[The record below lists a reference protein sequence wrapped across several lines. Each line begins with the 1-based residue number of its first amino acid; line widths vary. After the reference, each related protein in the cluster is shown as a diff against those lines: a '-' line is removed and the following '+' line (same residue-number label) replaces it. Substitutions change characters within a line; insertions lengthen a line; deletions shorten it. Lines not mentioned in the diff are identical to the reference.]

1 MIHYINF
8 EYIFFIHSLYTYL
21 YLLFIQTNALSQ
33 NIIFK
38 SVSYNISSKYRVV
51 WFLNYCLKV
60 KNNRILLLK
69 ILSFLGK
76 MNLKILQY
84 EQWNFINRSSRHSAS
99 LIYFTMKW
107 FLLVSYRD
115 FLNTL
120 YISRERCVSKLVES
134 RSR

>member
-8 EYIFFIHSLYTYL
+8 EYIFFIYSLYTYL

-134 RSR
+134 KSR

>member
-8 EYIFFIHSLYTYL
+8 EHIFFIHSLYTYL

-134 RSR
+134 KSR

>member
-84 EQWNFINRSSRHSAS
+84 EQWNFINWSSHSTS
-99 LIYFTMKW
+99 LIYFTIKW

-134 RSR
+134 KSR

>member
-84 EQWNFINRSSRHSAS
+84 EQWNFINWSSHSTS
-99 LIYFTMKW
+99 LIYFTIKW

>member
-84 EQWNFINRSSRHSAS
+84 EQWNFINWSSHSTS
-99 LIYFTMKW
+99 LIYFTIKW
-107 FLLVSYRD
+107 FLLASYRD

>member
-134 RSR
+134 KSR